1 MEFLN
6 GLKNLISFGGQD
18 TSTSIF
24 GEYLMGERM
33 FKKKKKKKQK
43 ILIQIK

>member
-33 FKKKKKKKQK
+33 FKKKRRRNKKY
-43 ILIQIK
+43 

>member
-18 TSTSIF
+18 MSTSIF

-33 FKKKKKKKQK
+33 FKKKRRNK